1 MTFRKSISGHCE
13 PGFGPVADVLA
24 GFIDSGREVGAS
36 LGVYRAGRP
45 VVEIWGGHTDR
56 ARTRPWERDTM
67 TPIASTSKALATSAV
82 LHLVDRGVID
92 LERPV
97 ADYWPE
103 FGQQGKAEIPVHL
116 VLAHRSG
123 LAALDTSVSNDDAA
137 ALDEVLH
144 RIERQR
150 LWWQPGTRHGYHA
163 VTYGYILSGLV
174 RAVTGRTV
182 GRYFA
187 DEIATAYGLDLYLG
201 VPADQHH
208 RVAPMVGPSQS
219 QAFRSLLNPT
229 WFPYAVGVLDRRSV
243 SYHATFGGSAA
254 GFDDHDELVRY
265 DVEDA
270 SAGGVGSGIA
280 LARLFAAL
288 IGPVDGRRIVS
299 AELMNAARQPQA
311 VGRDE
316 VLRMRTGW
324 SLGFQL
330 PGGPMWPSVGI
341 PGLFGHTG
349 ASGSLVFADP
359 EHELSFGYTPNYW
372 GELSAVGRRSR
383 FRSTELTEAVY
394 AAAGIRRW
402 PAR

>member
-1 MTFRKSISGHCE
+1 
-13 PGFGPVADVLA
+13 
-24 GFIDSGREVGAS
+24 
-36 LGVYRAGRP
+36 
-45 VVEIWGGHTDR
+45 
-56 ARTRPWERDTM
+56 M

-82 LHLVDRGVID
+82 LRLVDRGMID

-137 ALDEVLH
+137 ALDEVL
-144 RIERQR
+144 RRLERQK
-150 LWWQPGTRHGYHA
+150 LWWRPGTRHGYHA

-229 WFPYAVGVLDRRSV
+229 WLPYALGVLDRRSV

-270 SAGGVGSGIA
+270 SAGGVGSGLA

-288 IGPVDGRRIVS
+288 IGPVGGRRIVS

-311 VGRDE
+311 IGRDE

-330 PGGPMWPSVGI
+330 PGGPMWPSVGV

-349 ASGSLVFADP
+349 ASGSLAFADP

-372 GELSAVGRRSR
+372 GELSAVGRRTR
-383 FRSTELTEAVY
+383 FRSIELTEAVY

-402 PAR
+402 PAP

>member
-1 MTFRKSISGHCE
+1 MTFKISISGHWE
-13 PGFGPVADVLA
+13 PAFGPVADLLA

-45 VVEIWGGHTDR
+45 VVEIWGGHADA
-56 ARTRPWERDTM
+56 ARTRPWGRDTM

-82 LHLVDRGVID
+82 LHLVDRGMID

-144 RIERQR
+144 RLERQK
-150 LWWQPGTRHGYHA
+150 LWWRPGTRHGYHA

-174 RAVTGRTV
+174 RAVTGRSV

-219 QAFRSLLNPT
+219 QASRSLLNPT
-229 WFPYAVGVLDRRSV
+229 WLPYVLGVLDRRSV

-299 AELMNAARQPQA
+299 AELMNAVRQPQA

-330 PGGPMWPSVGI
+330 PGGPMWPSVGV

-349 ASGSLVFADP
+349 ASGSLAFADP

-372 GELSAVGRRSR
+372 GELSAVGRRTR

>member
-1 MTFRKSISGHCE
+1 MTSKISISGHCE
-13 PGFGPVADVLA
+13 PGFGPVADLLS

-56 ARTRPWERDTM
+56 ARTRPWARDTM

-82 LHLVDRGVID
+82 LHLVDRGLID

-144 RIERQR
+144 RLERQK
-150 LWWQPGTRHGYHA
+150 LWWRPGTRHGYHA

-187 DEIATAYGLDLYLG
+187 DEIATTYELDLYLG

-229 WFPYAVGVLDRRSV
+229 WLPYARGVLDRRSV

-265 DVEDA
+265 EVEDA

-288 IGPVDGRRIVS
+288 IGPVGGRRIVS

-311 VGRDE
+311 AGRDE
-316 VLRMRTGW
+316 VLRMRTDWG
-324 SLGFQL
+324 LGFQL
-330 PGGPMWPSVGI
+330 PGGPMWPSVGV

-349 ASGSLVFADP
+349 ASGSLAFADP

-372 GELSAVGRRSR
+372 GELSAVGRRTR